1 MYTQRPAD
9 FAYHRPTSLEEALG
23 LLASNGDAR
32 PLAGGH
38 SLLPLMKLRLVEPA
52 ALVDLGRI
60 SGLDGIAEDG
70 DGVRIGALASHASV
84 AASELVR
91 SRCAVLAATAEG
103 IGDRQVRYRGTIG
116 GSLAHADPAAD
127 YPTVVRALG
136 ATIVATGPNGERQ
149 IAADDF
155 FTGVFTT
162 SLDRGELITA
172 VQAPAIGA
180 GWGAAYEKHRHPASG
195 YAVAGVAAVV
205 RVEDGKCT
213 DARLV
218 VGGVTGT
225 PERAEGAANAII
237 GMSPVDEAAI
247 AAAAAY
253 VPEALSGAVGD
264 TYASGEYRVHLATV
278 LARRAVARALAEA
291 AGT

>member
-1 MYTQRPAD
+1 MYTQRPAE
-9 FAYHRPTSLEEALG
+9 FAYHRPTSVGEAVG
-23 LLASNGDAR
+23 LLAAGDEAR

-70 DGVRIGALASHASV
+70 DGVRIGALATHSSV

-91 SRCAVLAATAEG
+91 SRCGVLATTAEG
-103 IGDRQVRYRGTIG
+103 IGDRQVRNRGTIG

-127 YPTVVRALG
+127 YPTVVKALG
-136 ATIVATGPNGERQ
+136 ATIVATGSDGEREV
-149 IAADDF
+149 AADDF

-162 SLDRGELITA
+162 SLERGELITA
-172 VQAPAIGA
+172 VRAPAIGA

-205 RVEDGKCT
+205 RVEDGKCAE
-213 DARLV
+213 ARVV
-218 VGGVTGT
+218 VGGVTGM
-225 PERAEGAANAII
+225 AEHASAAANAII

-247 AAAAAY
+247 VAAAGK
-253 VPEALSGAVGD
+253 VPEALEGAVGD

-278 LARRAVARALAEA
+278 LAKRAIARALEA
-291 AGT
+291 ATGA

>member
-9 FAYHRPTSLEEALG
+9 FAYHRPASLDEALS
-23 LLASNGDAR
+23 LLSSSDDAR

-52 ALVDLGRI
+52 VLVDIGRI

-70 DGVRIGALASHASV
+70 DGVRIGALAAHASV

-91 SRCAVLAATAEG
+91 SRCGVLASTADG
-103 IGDRQVRYRGTIG
+103 IGDRQVRHRGTIG

-127 YPTVVRALG
+127 YPTVVKALG
-136 ATIVATGPNGERQ
+136 ATVVATGSNGERE

-162 SLDRGELITA
+162 ALERGELLTS
-172 VQAPAIGA
+172 VRVPAIGT
-180 GWGAAYEKHRHPASG
+180 GSGAAYEKHRHPASG
-195 YAVAGVAAVV
+195 YAVAGVAAMVSV
-205 RVEDGKCT
+205 ADGKC
-213 DARLV
+213 AEGRIV
-218 VGGVTGT
+218 VGGVTGM
-225 PERAEGAANAII
+225 PETASAAAAELKGVAP
-237 GMSPVDEAAI
+237 GDDAAI
-247 AAAAAY
+247 AAAAAK
-253 VPEALSGAVGD
+253 VPEALSGAIGD

-278 LARRAVARALAEA
+278 LAKRAIAAALGAA
-291 AGT
+291 AGA

>member
-9 FAYHRPTSLEEALG
+9 FAYHRPASLDEALG
-23 LLASNGDAR
+23 LLASDDDAR

-52 ALVDLGRI
+52 VLVDISRI
-60 SGLDGIAEDG
+60 SGLDTIAEDG
-70 DGVRIGALASHASV
+70 DGVRIGALAAHASV

-91 SRCAVLAATAEG
+91 SRCAVLASTADG

-127 YPTVVRALG
+127 YPTVVKALG
-136 ATIVATGPNGERQ
+136 ATIVATGSNGERE

-162 SLDRGELITA
+162 ALERGELLTS
-172 VQAPAIGA
+172 VRVPAIGA
-180 GWGAAYEKHRHPASG
+180 GSGAAYEKHRHPASG

-205 RVEDGKCT
+205 KVEDGKCAE
-213 DARLV
+213 ARIV
-218 VGGVTGT
+218 VGGVTGM
-225 PERAEGAANAII
+225 PERADEAANAII
-237 GMSPVDEAAI
+237 GMSPVDEAALAT
-247 AAAAAY
+247 AATK
-253 VPEALSGAVGD
+253 VPDALAGAVGD

-278 LARRAVARALAEA
+278 LARRAMAAALRQA
-291 AGT
+291 AGA